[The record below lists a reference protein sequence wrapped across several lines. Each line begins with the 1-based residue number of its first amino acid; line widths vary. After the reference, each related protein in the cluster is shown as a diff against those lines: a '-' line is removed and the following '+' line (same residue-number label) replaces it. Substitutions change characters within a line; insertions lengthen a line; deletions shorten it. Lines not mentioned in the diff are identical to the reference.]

1 MTSEEMNVL
10 ERAIKTYGE
19 DAQIDK
25 AIEEMSEL
33 IKALLKLR
41 YARDGYER
49 DIIMDSV
56 DEEMA
61 DVQIMW
67 IQLAMIFKNT
77 LRVDAWQGKKID
89 RLDRRIRKD
98 VKNG

>member
-1 MTSEEMNVL
+1 MTSEKIDIL
-10 ERAIKTYGE
+10 ERAIKNYG
-19 DAQIDK
+19 DDVQIDK

-61 DVQIMW
+61 DVLIMW
-67 IQLAMIFKNT
+67 TQLSLIFGNAF
-77 LRVDAWQGKKID
+77 RIDAWQDKKIERLAR
-89 RLDRRIRKD
+89 RLDKER
-98 VKNG
+98 

>member
-1 MTSEEMNVL
+1 MTSEKMDIL
-10 ERAIKTYGE
+10 ERAINTYGD

-33 IKALLKLR
+33 TKALLKLR

-61 DVQIMW
+61 DVLIMW
-67 IQLAMIFKNT
+67 TQLSLIFGNAF
-77 LRVDAWQGKKID
+77 RIDAWQKKKIERLER
-89 RLDRRIRKD
+89 RLDKER
-98 VKNG
+98 

>member
-1 MTSEEMNVL
+1 MTSDKMNVL
-10 ERAIKTYGE
+10 ARAIKNYG
-19 DAQIDK
+19 DDVQIDK

-33 IKALLKLR
+33 TKALLKLR

-61 DVQIMW
+61 DVLIMW
-67 IQLAMIFKNT
+67 TQLSLIFGNAFRIDT
-77 LRVDAWQGKKID
+77 WQEKKIERLAR
-89 RLDRRIRKD
+89 RLDKER
-98 VKNG
+98 